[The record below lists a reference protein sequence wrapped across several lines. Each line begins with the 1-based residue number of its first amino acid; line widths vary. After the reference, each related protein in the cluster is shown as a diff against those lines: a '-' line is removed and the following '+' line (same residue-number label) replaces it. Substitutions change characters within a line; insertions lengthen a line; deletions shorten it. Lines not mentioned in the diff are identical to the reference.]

1 MKCLNCGSEI
11 ELHAAKCPQC
21 EVAIRWKGS
30 EPEFLHPAA
39 FVPVYTGRDA
49 NELPVIESLL
59 LANNIPFVVS
69 NDATQDI
76 VGLGRMTGYNLALG
90 PPVVR
95 VHESDVAAA
104 RDLIA
109 SAGTPVPVE
118 DDGPGDT

>member
-1 MKCLNCGSEI
+1 MKCLNCGSAI

-21 EVAIRWKGS
+21 EVAIRWKGG
-30 EPEFLHPAA
+30 EPEFLHPAT

-49 NELPVIESLL
+49 TELPVIESLL
-59 LANNIPFVVS
+59 LANDIPFVVT
-69 NDATQDI
+69 NDTTQDI

-95 VHESDVAAA
+95 VHESDLEAA
-104 RDLIA
+104 RELIA

-118 DDGPGDT
+118 DDGPDDD